1 MTENASTVQTVR
13 SPAINFDE
21 HTREVQRLRSAL
33 AIVRH
38 EYADLL
44 AAARAAV
51 ASARR
56 GDLDPLFWIQDEFAI
71 RGQLPLPGSRPEQLA
86 AAAAPTVVA

>member
-1 MTENASTVQTVR
+1 MTEKTSAAQTVR
-13 SPAINFDE
+13 PPAINFDE
-21 HTREVQRLRSAL
+21 HTREVERLRLAL

-51 ASARR
+51 AAAGR
-56 GDLDPLFWIQDEFAI
+56 GELDPLFWIQDELSA
-71 RGQLPLPGSRPEQLA
+71 RGQLPVPGSRPEQLVA
-86 AAAAPTVVA
+86 AAEPTVAA